1 MSAAP
6 NLVAP
11 AGVLRGTR
19 VVLARRVVRAPSH
32 EDFRIEPFDVPQL
45 RDGEVLVRNF
55 LISADPGSRSILS
68 GDSSYT
74 QALEIGNVMEGFAMG
89 EVVSSLNPRFAAGD
103 VVTLG
108 AGWQTHAVVGGR
120 GYLSKIEE
128 RRLPWSYWIGV
139 LGVPGMTAYFG
150 LRRVAQLAEGE
161 TVVISS
167 AAGPV
172 GATAGQLARLWG
184 AGRVVGIAGG
194 PAKCAWLREVVGF
207 DEVIDRHERPD
218 LAAALA
224 EACPKGIDVLFD
236 NVGAAMIDAALPLM
250 KVRGRIVASG
260 AVGDYNVPQRERAR
274 VANTDLFISRRLRME
289 GLVVFDDLRSFK
301 AAQAEVADL
310 ILSGRLLV
318 AEMIADGIERLPEM
332 FCGLFEGEGFGRRLV
347 RIGAE
352 PAHA

>member
-1 MSAAP
+1 
-6 NLVAP
+6 
-11 AGVLRGTR
+11 
-19 VVLARRVVRAPSH
+19 VVLARRVVGAPTS
-32 EDFRIEPFDVPQL
+32 EDFRVETYEVPQL
-45 RDGEVLVRNF
+45 RDGEVLVRTF

-74 QALEIGNVMEGFAMG
+74 QALDVGNVMEGF
-89 EVVSSLNPRFAAGD
+89 
-103 VVTLG
+103 G
-108 AGWQTHAVVGGR
+108 AGWRTHAVVGGR
-120 GYLSKIEE
+120 GYLSKIED

-150 LRRVAQLAEGE
+150 LKRVAQLAEGE

-207 DEVIDRHERPD
+207 DEVIDRHVRPD

-224 EACPKGIDVLFD
+224 ETCPNGIDVLFD
-236 NVGAAMIDAALPLM
+236 NVGATMIDAALPLM

-260 AVGDYNVPQRERAR
+260 AVGDYNVPHGERAR

-289 GLVVFDDLRSFK
+289 GLVVFDDLRGFK

-347 RIGAE
+347 RVGPE
-352 PAHA
+352 PSHA

>member
-1 MSAAP
+1 M
-6 NLVAP
+6 
-11 AGVLRGTR
+11 
-19 VVLARRVVRAPSH
+19 VLARRVVGAPTR
-32 EDFRIEPFDVPQL
+32 EDFCVEPYEVPQL

-74 QALEIGNVMEGFAMG
+74 KALEIGNVMEGFAMG
-89 EVVSSLNPRFAAGD
+89 EVLASLNPRFAAGD
-103 VVTLG
+103 IVTLG
-108 AGWQTHAVVGGR
+108 AGWQTYAVVGGR

-128 RRLPWSYWIGV
+128 RRLPWSHWIGV

-150 LRRVAQLAEGE
+150 LKRVAQMAEGE

-184 AGRVVGIAGG
+184 AGRVVGVAGG
-194 PAKCAWLREVVGF
+194 PTKCAWLREVVGF
-207 DEVIDRHERPD
+207 DEVIDRHARPD
-218 LAAALA
+218 LAEALA
-224 EACPKGIDVLFD
+224 QACPGGIDVLFD

-250 KVRGRIVASG
+250 KLRGRIVASG
-260 AVGDYNVPQRERAR
+260 AVGDYNVPQGQRAR

-289 GLVVFDDLRSFK
+289 GLVVFDDLRGFK

-347 RIGAE
+347 RIGTE
-352 PAHA
+352 PPHA